1 MRVLLVEDE
10 ADLVRAVRRT
20 LEEEGFSV
28 DTASN
33 GDEGLS
39 RAMGLDYDA
48 ILLDLMLPGVDGWTI
63 LRKLRTRK
71 KTPVLVLTA
80 RDAVQDRVQGLN
92 LGADDYLTKPFSL
105 DEMVARVRALIR
117 RAADQPSPVVTI
129 GDIVVDTAARV
140 VRKAGEPVHLAA
152 KEYALLE
159 LLVLNRGK
167 VVSRQQIYE
176 HIYDEDDDS
185 LSNVVDVYVS
195 NLRRKLGKDL
205 LETRRNQG
213 YIVEAGAP

>member
-1 MRVLLVEDE
+1 VRLLLVEDE
-10 ADLVRAVRRT
+10 ADLARAVRRT

-28 DTASN
+28 DTAAN
-33 GDEGLS
+33 GDEGLQ
-39 RAMGLDYDA
+39 RAMTLDYDA

-105 DEMVARVRALIR
+105 DELVARVRALIR
-117 RAADQPSPVVTI
+117 RAADQPSPLVTI
-129 GDIVVDTAARV
+129 GDVVIDTAARV

-167 VVSRQQIYE
+167 VVPRQQIYE

-195 NLRRKLGKDL
+195 NLRRKLGKDF

-213 YIVEAGAP
+213 YIVEAGGS

>member
-1 MRVLLVEDE
+1 VRLLLIEDE
-10 ADLVRAVRRT
+10 VDLARAVRQT

-28 DTASN
+28 DASRD
-33 GDEGLS
+33 GDEGLQ
-39 RAMGLDYDA
+39 RAMTLDYDA
-48 ILLDLMLPGVDGWTI
+48 ILLDLMLPGIDGWTI
-63 LRKLRTRK
+63 LRQLRTRK

-105 DEMVARVRALIR
+105 DELVARVRALIR
-117 RAADQPSPVVTI
+117 RAADQPSPMVTV
-129 GDIVVDTAARV
+129 GDVVVDTAARV
-140 VRKAGEPVHLAA
+140 VRKGGEPVHLAA

-159 LLVLNRGK
+159 LLVLHRGK

-195 NLRRKLGKDL
+195 NLRRKLGKDF
-205 LETRRNQG
+205 LETRRGQG
-213 YIVEAGAP
+213 YIVGASPA

>member
-1 MRVLLVEDE
+1 MRLLLIEDE
-10 ADLVRAVRRT
+10 ADLARAVRQT

-28 DTASN
+28 DTARD

-80 RDAVQDRVQGLN
+80 RDAVQDRIQGLN

-117 RAADQPSPVVTI
+117 RAADQPSPLVTI
-129 GDIVVDTAARV
+129 GDVVVDTAARV
-140 VRKAGEPVHLAA
+140 VRKGGEPVHLAA

-159 LLVLNRGK
+159 LLVLHRGK
-167 VVSRQQIYE
+167 VVPRQQIYE

-195 NLRRKLGKDL
+195 NLRRKLGKDF
-205 LETRRNQG
+205 LETRRGQG
-213 YIVEAGAP
+213 YIVGAEGT

>member
-1 MRVLLVEDE
+1 MRLLLIEDE
-10 ADLVRAVRRT
+10 ADLARAVKQT

-28 DTASN
+28 DTAHD

-117 RAADQPSPVVTI
+117 RAADQPSPLVTI
-129 GDIVVDTAARV
+129 GDVVVDTAARV
-140 VRKAGEPVHLAA
+140 VRKGGEPVHLAA

-159 LLVLNRGK
+159 LLVLHRGK
-167 VVSRQQIYE
+167 VVPRQQIYE

-195 NLRRKLGKDL
+195 NLRRKLGKDF
-205 LETRRNQG
+205 LETRRGQG
-213 YIVEAGAP
+213 YIVGAEGT